1 MSTER
6 LTHEEQQA
14 IRKTIL
20 QVHDQGWGL
29 AFGLVLGLGLFVATN
44 VLVIRGGPS
53 MGQHLSLLSLY
64 FPGYRVSVIGSLIGF
79 VYAFVVGYGVG
90 RGIATA
96 YNRLTSSMR

>member
-20 QVHDQGWGL
+20 RVHEQGWGL
-29 AFGLVLGLGLFVATN
+29 AFGLVLGVGLLAATN
-44 VLVIRGGPS
+44 ILVLRGGPS
-53 MGQHLSLLSLY
+53 VGTHLRLLGVY
-64 FPGYRVSVIGSLIGF
+64 FPGYTVTVVGSFIGF
-79 VYAFVVGYGVG
+79 VYAFVVGYGIG
-90 RGIATA
+90 RLIATA

>member
-90 RGIATA
+90 RGNATA